1 MSKFWQS
8 RTVGT
13 YSHVKSSAARSW
25 RRLLKRPRV
34 VSVITRGPAPTRVA
48 NSSSGPSSSLP
59 DQPQPGSKEQNKA
72 EDEHA
77 LVVSNARK
85 SATSVQSNLSA
96 SDGGDPQPRSRSPLQ
111 IFIARFLATV
121 GIVGQAFARVSRN
134 PRGAAALR
142 LFGIS
147 AAFALLAFGRSLVA
161 AREPVA
167 PQEVLYS
174 SFVNLLDTDTVRAAR
189 LEGGTD
195 RIYFDLK
202 PNVPDNAQAEAVSA
216 SVASGSAKAAG
227 MQKRFYVKMAEKNDS
242 FLVSRILACGVE
254 FSIIKTSFS
263 AALSKVFLTALALW
277 LPLTPLL
284 FIMKRIL
291 DDRNTA
297 GRKKKNS
304 GIAENVTTTFADVAG
319 VDGAKLELMEV
330 VSVMKA
336 AKQSYSKLK
345 VKMPSGVLLCGPP
358 GTGKTLLAKAVA
370 GEAGIPFIAVSA
382 SEFVEMYVGRGAA
395 RIRELF
401 AEARKSVIDSPR
413 IACCCRNGVDGRS
426 GAGRGGFFSK
436 IEDMLMAS
444 AAGMS
449 PNASKASPRLDTG
462 AAWKHH
468 WRATGRAVSQEAPR
482 SPNFS
487 PSHFSGT
494 FDSLAQT
501 LPGPQCL
508 GAVLACHDWI
518 CLPTLLD
525 KTHPAWVPPTPCS
538 RGNKPVEQLPDIF
551 PCSTSRS
558 PSPQVS
564 ETSTS
569 GRSLPEGTGVD
580 SRATSSGLSL
590 PGWDSL
596 PSRQRITLACA
607 GSLALSN
614 MDKVNL
620 TLAILPMADEMGW
633 NPTTTGLIQSSF
645 FYGFLLMQVPGGAIA
660 SKLGGRRVLPVGVSV
675 WSLATFLA
683 PLLSTSFGPFC
694 ASRVLMGLGEAVAP
708 SSIVDILGK
717 SVPKEERA
725 SAVATAF
732 GGLHIGSII
741 GLLACPPIIDAFGWQ
756 AVFYLFGGAGLL
768 WYSMFEGLI
777 ASLEK
782 EEPEAV
788 AKLSAPIP
796 TSSST
801 STSAEAAATPIPYR
815 AMLRS
820 RPVQVL
826 AATHFA
832 HNWFHYTM
840 LAWLPTYFVNALSV
854 DLMHAAQ
861 TSLLPPIAGV
871 IASAAAGTLADKLI
885 SEGMETAKVRKM
897 AQCTAFLIPS
907 TLLVAT
913 CNTPCTPDDS
923 FLSVAFI
930 TLALGMSSFSLA
942 GFYCTHQDL
951 SPKYASTLLG
961 MTNVVA
967 SIPGIIGVA
976 LVGAVLETTHSWE
989 LSLFAPSAVFMTIGA
1004 GVFTAFGSHEQI
1016 DFDAADNSPF
1026 AFEAKFEPLTKAW
1039 RSTSI
1044 RAKLATKKL
1053 QKTMSAWDRQDPA
1066 HMVAKNLEQSLP
1078 SWDLLASA
1086 QTERVRVEPSPMA
1099 RKAYKSNL

>member
-1 MSKFWQS
+1 MAPLPSPMAASAPSSPLARKLLPAT
-8 RTVGT
+8 R
-13 YSHVKSSAARSW
+13 SAARLDLPAYPS
-25 RRLLKRPRV
+25 RQNPSRL
-34 VSVITRGPAPTRVA
+34 GAA
-48 NSSSGPSSSLP
+48 
-59 DQPQPGSKEQNKA
+59 
-72 EDEHA
+72 HA
-77 LVVSNARK
+77 L
-85 SATSVQSNLSA
+85 L
-96 SDGGDPQPRSRSPLQ
+96 PRQ
-111 IFIARFLATV
+111 
-121 GIVGQAFARVSRN
+121 Q
-134 PRGAAALR
+134 
-142 LFGIS
+142 
-147 AAFALLAFGRSLVA
+147 
-161 AREPVA
+161 
-167 PQEVLYS
+167 
-174 SFVNLLDTDTVRAAR
+174 
-189 LEGGTD
+189 
-195 RIYFDLK
+195 
-202 PNVPDNAQAEAVSA
+202 
-216 SVASGSAKAAG
+216 
-227 MQKRFYVKMAEKNDS
+227 
-242 FLVSRILACGVE
+242 
-254 FSIIKTSFS
+254 
-263 AALSKVFLTALALW
+263 
-277 LPLTPLL
+277 
-284 FIMKRIL
+284 
-291 DDRNTA
+291 
-297 GRKKKNS
+297 
-304 GIAENVTTTFADVAG
+304 
-319 VDGAKLELMEV
+319 
-330 VSVMKA
+330 
-336 AKQSYSKLK
+336 
-345 VKMPSGVLLCGPP
+345 
-358 GTGKTLLAKAVA
+358 
-370 GEAGIPFIAVSA
+370 
-382 SEFVEMYVGRGAA
+382 
-395 RIRELF
+395 
-401 AEARKSVIDSPR
+401 
-413 IACCCRNGVDGRS
+413 
-426 GAGRGGFFSK
+426 
-436 IEDMLMAS
+436 
-444 AAGMS
+444 
-449 PNASKASPRLDTG
+449 
-462 AAWKHH
+462 
-468 WRATGRAVSQEAPR
+468 
-482 SPNFS
+482 
-487 PSHFSGT
+487 
-494 FDSLAQT
+494 
-501 LPGPQCL
+501 
-508 GAVLACHDWI
+508 
-518 CLPTLLD
+518 
-525 KTHPAWVPPTPCS
+525 
-538 RGNKPVEQLPDIF
+538 PVEQLPDIF

-564 ETSTS
+564 EASTS

-694 ASRVLMGLGEAVAP
+694 ASRVLMGLGEAVALAP
-708 SSIVDILGK
+708 LSTSLA
-717 SVPKEERA
+717 SLSPKRSE
-725 SAVATAF
+725 
-732 GGLHIGSII
+732 
-741 GLLACPPIIDAFGWQ
+741 P

-1099 RKAYKSNL
+1099 RKAYKSTCSSSALAVDRTPLSIVGFLSRQSLPSWDLQATA